1 MDRQAFKQRMQNL
14 KSYRENN
21 PGKGY
26 WDWKVEAFAEG
37 GKINDKYQMKGYY
50 SNHSG
55 NPTMYV
61 PITKQSE
68 EINVYTPEVT
78 VTPKDNI
85 SIEAAIDKGR
95 KTAFENIKEVA
106 SYTPVVGDAMDVS
119 DAVYQAT
126 QGNYSKAAIL
136 GGLALLPN
144 IIQKPIQ
151 KFAKLFKSNKKP
163 HDLNI
168 VDARDYTSSKP
179 NVINS
184 NKSVIKYKRKPII
197 QQQKQNNMLDA
208 TEQNRN
214 TIKPVGEFVHTQT
227 ISDNIDEGIYRD
239 YLFNPDYGDRLNELR
254 QANERI
260 PELQQQ
266 YQRMLTDPNFVDT
279 SSIDE
284 LVRERNNL
292 FDIGYDDIQYQ
303 FGMPELNQLSQPL
316 RDLPFINRYEL
327 RNIALANNDRIHA
340 DDILNEY
347 ADILASTDISQLQ
360 HARDRLFDLNLD
372 IDSEL
377 ERRTTELYDQIE
389 DRIAA
394 LQGTLDS
401 GDNVASIYNISTQP
415 YNRDNLPEFFYRDE
429 ALLGDRKNASY
440 FNMPPRQAVKKATKD
455 FNNLQHGQA
464 WHLTDDY
471 SVSTDSY
478 PLQLNLMSKY
488 KDSGKISAVHDSD
501 GSVRTMYLNSFGN
514 LKGDASI
521 KRINKKIQ
529 NISEIIGEDLPKAVQ
544 NGHSIKVPQIYYRK
558 YSDGGQTGDPE
569 RERFYQATGR
579 SSSGRPLEEGLKPVF
594 SLEDAANMTP
604 IGDAISAKDTY
615 DAVKN
620 RDWLGA
626 GLAALTVIPFVPNAI
641 KRVTPTVR
649 RTGTD
654 QIDRI
659 LRAQNKEAKMAT
671 RLNNETYNI
680 AERLMDDPSYMR
692 RAQQVKNKYGDDYT
706 SIYADIINAY
716 NESPEL
722 LPKAKGSLSL
732 GEARGKMQTQGS
744 ATTRHKE
751 GGDFPKIG
759 EYDYMF
765 NIDRG
770 VPYGSTTHEINHF
783 SDFLKNQSPDAVGS
797 SNMYKWMRSAIKP
810 YSDSVSKYFSSPTEQ
825 KAYMNQLREFMY
837 ANKMIDTRDQVV
849 TPSLIKTALD
859 KLPKGMDSIKK
870 ASDQFKSLKSYTK
883 WFNTVSLL
891 GVGAIGANKYFTN
904 DQNSNK

>member
-26 WDWKVEAFAEG
+26 WDWKVTAYADG
-37 GKINDKYQMKGYY
+37 GEVKDDRTD
-50 SNHSG
+50 HS
-55 NPTMYV
+55 
-61 PITKQSE
+61 I
-68 EINVYTPEVT
+68 
-78 VTPKDNI
+78 
-85 SIEAAIDKGR
+85 A
-95 KTAFENIKEVA
+95 
-106 SYTPVVGDAMDVS
+106 
-119 DAVYQAT
+119 
-126 QGNYSKAAIL
+126 
-136 GGLALLPN
+136 
-144 IIQKPIQ
+144 
-151 KFAKLFKSNKKP
+151 
-163 HDLNI
+163 
-168 VDARDYTSSKP
+168 
-179 NVINS
+179 
-184 NKSVIKYKRKPII
+184 KPII
-197 QQQKQNNMLDA
+197 P
-208 TEQNRN
+208 E
-214 TIKPVGEFVHTQT
+214 
-227 ISDNIDEGIYRD
+227 NI
-239 YLFNPDYGDRLNELR
+239 
-254 QANERI
+254 ERI
-260 PELQQQ
+260 VNGKPWSQLSAQEQFMNRSGYSNGRPLE
-266 YQRMLTDPNFVDT
+266 RGL
-279 SSIDE
+279 E
-284 LVRERNNL
+284 LVHPE
-292 FDIGYDDIQYQ
+292 FDI
-303 FGMPELNQLSQPL
+303 LSSVRGVSSTVKGL
-316 RDLPFINRYEL
+316 MDTVIGRKLPT
-327 RNIALANNDRIHA
+327 D
-340 DDILNEY
+340 Y
-347 ADILASTDISQLQ
+347 AY
-360 HARDRLFDLNLD
+360 
-372 IDSEL
+372 
-377 ERRTTELYDQIE
+377 RRTTANELKDIVDSNSFRSIPDNVNLPTKTFTTASGKTVTFGKKKGNSHGVKAFSAGE
-389 DRIAA
+389 PWKATTA
-394 LQGTLDS
+394 S
-401 GDNVASIYNISTQP
+401 GDKANEIIIGIPGDNAKWMTGFHGNYEGPFNFKDINKGTGIAVPFNEQGIADISTKGLKVFGKP
-415 YNRDNLPEFFYRDE
+415 S
-429 ALLGDRKNASY
+429 KY
-440 FNMPPRQAVKKATKD
+440 FNDR
-455 FNNLQHGQA
+455 
-464 WHLTDDY
+464 
-471 SVSTDSY
+471 
-478 PLQLNLMSKY
+478 
-488 KDSGKISAVHDSD
+488 
-501 GSVRTMYLNSFGN
+501 YL
-514 LKGDASI
+514 AY
-521 KRINKKIQ
+521 
-529 NISEIIGEDLPKAVQ
+529 A
-544 NGHSIKVPQIYYRK
+544 
-558 YSDGGQTGDPE
+558 DGGQTGDPDK
-569 RERFYQATGR
+569 ERFYQATGR

-604 IGDAISAKDTY
+604 IGDAISARDTY
-615 DAVKN
+615 NAVKN

-641 KRVTPTVR
+641 KRVTPIVR

-770 VPYGSTTHEINHF
+770 VPYGGTTHEINHF

-859 KLPKGMDSIKK
+859 KLPKGMDSVKK

-883 WFNTVSLL
+883 WFNTVPLL

-904 DQNSNK
+904 NESRN

>member
-26 WDWKVEAFAEG
+26 WDWKVTAYADG
-37 GKINDKYQMKGYY
+37 GEVKDDRTD
-50 SNHSG
+50 HS
-55 NPTMYV
+55 
-61 PITKQSE
+61 I
-68 EINVYTPEVT
+68 
-78 VTPKDNI
+78 
-85 SIEAAIDKGR
+85 A
-95 KTAFENIKEVA
+95 
-106 SYTPVVGDAMDVS
+106 
-119 DAVYQAT
+119 
-126 QGNYSKAAIL
+126 
-136 GGLALLPN
+136 
-144 IIQKPIQ
+144 
-151 KFAKLFKSNKKP
+151 
-163 HDLNI
+163 
-168 VDARDYTSSKP
+168 
-179 NVINS
+179 
-184 NKSVIKYKRKPII
+184 KPII
-197 QQQKQNNMLDA
+197 P
-208 TEQNRN
+208 E
-214 TIKPVGEFVHTQT
+214 
-227 ISDNIDEGIYRD
+227 NI
-239 YLFNPDYGDRLNELR
+239 
-254 QANERI
+254 ERI
-260 PELQQQ
+260 VNGKPWSQLSAQEQFMNRSGYSYGRPLE
-266 YQRMLTDPNFVDT
+266 RGL
-279 SSIDE
+279 E
-284 LVRERNNL
+284 LVHPE
-292 FDIGYDDIQYQ
+292 FDI
-303 FGMPELNQLSQPL
+303 LSSVRGVSSTVKGL
-316 RDLPFINRYEL
+316 MDTVIGRKLPT
-327 RNIALANNDRIHA
+327 D
-340 DDILNEY
+340 Y
-347 ADILASTDISQLQ
+347 AY
-360 HARDRLFDLNLD
+360 
-372 IDSEL
+372 
-377 ERRTTELYDQIE
+377 RRTTANELKDIVDSNSFRSIPDNVNLPTKTITTASGKTITFGKKKGNSHGVKAFSARE
-389 DRIAA
+389 PWKATTA
-394 LQGTLDS
+394 S
-401 GDNVASIYNISTQP
+401 GDKANEIIIGIPGDNAKWMTGFHGNYKGPFNFKDINKGTGIAVPFNEQGIADISTKGLKVFGKP
-415 YNRDNLPEFFYRDE
+415 S
-429 ALLGDRKNASY
+429 KY
-440 FNMPPRQAVKKATKD
+440 FNDR
-455 FNNLQHGQA
+455 
-464 WHLTDDY
+464 
-471 SVSTDSY
+471 
-478 PLQLNLMSKY
+478 
-488 KDSGKISAVHDSD
+488 
-501 GSVRTMYLNSFGN
+501 YL
-514 LKGDASI
+514 AY
-521 KRINKKIQ
+521 
-529 NISEIIGEDLPKAVQ
+529 A
-544 NGHSIKVPQIYYRK
+544 
-558 YSDGGQTGDPE
+558 DGGQTGDPDK
-569 RERFYQATGR
+569 ERFYQATGR

-604 IGDAISAKDTY
+604 IGDAISARDTY
-615 DAVKN
+615 NAVKN

-641 KRVTPTVR
+641 KRVTPIVR

-770 VPYGSTTHEINHF
+770 VPYGGTTHEINHF

-859 KLPKGMDSIKK
+859 KLPKGMDSVKK

-883 WFNTVSLL
+883 WFNTVPLL

>member
-26 WDWKVEAFAEG
+26 WDWKVEAFADG
-37 GKINDKYQMKGYY
+37 GEINDKYQMKGYY

-95 KTAFENIKEVA
+95 KTAFENIKEAA

-126 QGNYSKAAIL
+126 QGNYGKAAIL

-144 IIQKPIQ
+144 VIQKPIQ
-151 KFAKLFKSNKKP
+151 KFAKLFKLNRKP
-163 HDLNI
+163 HNLDIDIIQSNNNKPI
-168 VDARDYTSSKP
+168 V
-179 NVINS
+179 
-184 NKSVIKYKRKPII
+184 KRKRKSII
-197 QQQKQNNMLDA
+197 QQQNNNILDTAEQNNDA
-208 TEQNRN
+208 
-214 TIKPVGEFVHTQT
+214 IKSTGEFVDTRDFLHY
-227 ISDNIDEGIYRD
+227 SDEYNNRD
-239 YLFNPDYGDRLNELR
+239 YLFSPDYDDRLSELR

-292 FDIGYDDIQYQ
+292 FDIGYNDIQYQ

-316 RDLPFINRYEL
+316 RDLPFINRYEM
-327 RNIALANNDRIHA
+327 RSIALANSNRIHA
-340 DDILNEY
+340 NDILNESV
-347 ADILASTDISQLQ
+347 DILNSTDISQLQ
-360 HARDRLFDLNLD
+360 RVRDRLYDLDLD
-372 IDSEL
+372 IGSQL
-377 ERRTTELYDQIE
+377 EERVTDLYEQIE
-389 DRIAA
+389 DRIAM
-394 LQGTLDS
+394 LYRTSTTRGNTTPM
-401 GDNVASIYNISTQP
+401 DNVSAQQYNK
-415 YNRDNLPEFFYRDE
+415 DNLPEFFYRDE

-440 FNMPPRQAVKKATKD
+440 FNMSPKQAVEKATND

-501 GSVRTMYLNSFGN
+501 GNVRTMYLNSFGN

-569 RERFYQATGR
+569 KERFYQATGR

-626 GLAALTVIPFVPNAI
+626 GLAASAMIPFIPN
-641 KRVTPTVR
+641 V
-649 RTGTD
+649 
-654 QIDRI
+654 
-659 LRAQNKEAKMAT
+659 
-671 RLNNETYNI
+671 Y
-680 AERLMDDPSYMR
+680 
-692 RAQQVKNKYGDDYT
+692 
-706 SIYADIINAY
+706 
-716 NESPEL
+716 
-722 LPKAKGSLSL
+722 
-732 GEARGKMQTQGS
+732 
-744 ATTRHKE
+744 
-751 GGDFPKIG
+751 
-759 EYDYMF
+759 
-765 NIDRG
+765 
-770 VPYGSTTHEINHF
+770 
-783 SDFLKNQSPDAVGS
+783 
-797 SNMYKWMRSAIKP
+797 
-810 YSDSVSKYFSSPTEQ
+810 
-825 KAYMNQLREFMY
+825 
-837 ANKMIDTRDQVV
+837 
-849 TPSLIKTALD
+849 
-859 KLPKGMDSIKK
+859 
-870 ASDQFKSLKSYTK
+870 KSLKSKISREIPTVTRSFQRQVDANDLRRDLENNNRRRVLEEYSDQRNRAYELL
-883 WFNTVSLL
+883 NTPEARRRAQNIDRKY
-891 GVGAIGANKYFTN
+891 GTEYNKEYEDINSYVNLPEPNFV
-904 DQNSNK
+904 SNKKDYANIDPSKSKIINLSTDNIKTAEDYPKGLIRHEIGHYVDEKAYPGGVPNNAYLRQLGKPSKYRSFSEVGHMFPDKDRAKSIYEYLRRPTEKKSIMNQFDEYLMNTLTPSTYPTNTKQFRQVIESAPDLYNNMKMLLKIHTKPSVLYKDFLTRPLVNKISKNKNQEIV